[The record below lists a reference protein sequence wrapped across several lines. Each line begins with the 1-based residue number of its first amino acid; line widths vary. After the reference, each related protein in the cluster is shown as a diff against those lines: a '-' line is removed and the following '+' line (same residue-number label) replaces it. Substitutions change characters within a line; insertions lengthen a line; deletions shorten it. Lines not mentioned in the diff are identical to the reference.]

1 MRFIGIP
8 TCPYCRKRVNII
20 RTWSLKRQGEYQ
32 CPRCGGISNIY
43 LSPLIYVLALL
54 AIFAGGSVYF
64 FHKFVLDDISLETA
78 LHVFIPFAVFFLL
91 SLFMVYL
98 EKPVIKKVA
107 KSEYGRNRRKNAQED
122 TGLPRGAQE
131 YAEFSGNYPSRSS
144 ERQRRTAAPR
154 QVSINQ
160 ENFNRAKQQTA
171 TMNAIHESG
180 MVPPQPRA
188 GQAVSQGNQIAQQRR
203 QPAQRTAP
211 QQPAARQAQTAL
223 QANQTPREARQ
234 ASPSVSQEIPQQR
247 VSQRTAQIQRPVE
260 AVEQREP
267 AVQRRAET
275 QEPVSRQMGYQR
287 PAARQMA
294 GSSVEAP
301 GYQRPTRASAQQMEG
316 APYQRPAAQS
326 SQRLEPRQ
334 RVGAQESEVS
344 VERPAVRQQ
353 EAPLTN
359 FHSQAM
365 QRQREAQQYASGQ
378 PNSLPTRNLFN
389 ANRPQPGQPYSPTGQ
404 TARPQPPVN
413 LANTGYARHRNPY
426 SDENK

>member
-1 MRFIGIP
+1 MRLIGIP

-78 LHVFIPFAVFFLL
+78 LHVFIPFAAFFLL

-107 KSEYGRNRRKNAQED
+107 KSEYGRKRRKNAQED
-122 TGLPRGAQE
+122 SGLPRGAQE
-131 YAEFSGNYPSRSS
+131 YAEFSGNYPARGS
-144 ERQRRTAAPR
+144 ERQRHTEAPR

-171 TMNAIHESG
+171 TINAIHESG
-180 MVPPQPRA
+180 MAPPR
-188 GQAVSQGNQIAQQRR
+188 QAVSQANQAVQQRQ

-211 QQPAARQAQTAL
+211 QQAARQAQA
-223 QANQTPREARQ
+223 APPASQTPREARQ
-234 ASPSVSQEIPQQR
+234 ASQPVSQQIPQQR
-247 VSQRTAQIQRPVE
+247 VSQRTAPMQRPVE
-260 AVEQREP
+260 AVEQRES
-267 AVQRRAET
+267 AVQRKAEV
-275 QEPVSRQMGYQR
+275 QEPVPRQMGYQR

-294 GSSVEAP
+294 GGSVEASA
-301 GYQRPTRASAQQMEG
+301 YQRPARTPVQQMEG

-334 RVGAQESEVS
+334 RVNAQQSEANVGQ
-344 VERPAVRQQ
+344 PAARQQ

-389 ANRPQPGQPYSPTGQ
+389 ANRPQLGQPYSPTGQ